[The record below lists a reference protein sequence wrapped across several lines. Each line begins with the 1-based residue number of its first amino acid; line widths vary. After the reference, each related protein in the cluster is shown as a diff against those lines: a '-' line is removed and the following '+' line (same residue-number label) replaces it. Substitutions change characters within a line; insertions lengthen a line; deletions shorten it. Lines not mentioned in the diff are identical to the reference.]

1 MGEYKDLYSKEAIE
15 KLKEVCEKIRVCM
28 LGTDLHKIPMNT
40 RPMAVQEV
48 DEEGNLWFISSKTS
62 NKNIEIGEFNRV
74 HLIFADAGDSKF
86 ISLYG
91 EATVYTDRA
100 TIEEKWSPMAKAWFE
115 DGKDNPDV
123 TIIRVTPVNAYYWDT
138 QDGKMISL
146 IKVAAAV
153 VTGKTHLDGSIEGNI
168 NV

>member
-1 MGEYKDLYSKEAIE
+1 MGEYKDLYSQEAVE
-15 KLKEVCEKIRVCM
+15 KLKEVCERIRVCM
-28 LGTDLHKIPMNT
+28 FGTDLHKIPMNT

-74 HLIFADAGDSKF
+74 HLIFSDAGDSKF

-100 TIEEKWSPMAKAWFE
+100 TIEDKWTPMAKAWFE
-115 DGKDNPDV
+115 DGKDDPSV

-138 QDGKMISL
+138 QDGKMVSL
-146 IKVAAAV
+146 IKVAAAAI
-153 VTGKTHLDGSIEGNI
+153 TGKAHMDGSVEGNI